1 MSREDDVGAAGVG
14 EAAKDSRDELEDIL
28 KALEAGDSDKHGP
41 NMKII
46 IGVIAGIVLVSVVL
60 IIIMVN
66 RKSVVPDFVGHTTAE
81 AKQIAREAGVT
92 LEEKKEYSSEVE
104 EGCVISQDIA
114 KGMKVK
120 RKASVG
126 ITVSKGKEMTV
137 VPEFVGETLE
147 DARAMAAEAGIELEE
162 TEEYSK
168 DVAAGLIIEQQDTQG
183 QRDQVGND
191 RDGDALH
198 RDARYP
204 RRHEKVDSKRRRQ
217 HGDVVGHHK
226 DYAEMDRVDAELEDH
241 GQEHRY
247 EDDDGR
253 QRFHE
258 HAEDIQHADDHE
270 QHEMGIVGNAEH
282 DGRKALRGFLKS
294 KDLAEQGGR
303 AHDEQHRAAGHR
315 AVQQG
320 PVDVP
325 WPEYPVDH
333 DAHEQRPHDGDHGRF
348 HGRRPAG
355 IDRAEDDE
363 RRRQREPGVAA
374 APEEKLHVEGRGVL
388 VALEAV
394 PLRQQ
399 VGGHDHREGHDEPGD
414 EPCG

>member
-28 KALEAGDSDKHGP
+28 KALEVGDSDKHGP

-147 DARAMAAEAGIELEE
+147 DARAMAAEAGKLELNAFEPII
-162 TEEYSK
+162 SK

-183 QRDQVGND
+183 TSIEKGSSVKITVSLGEQTVKLPDFVGMTLND
-191 RDGDALH
+191 ATIQCSTLGITFSTLQENSDT
-198 RDARYP
+198 
-204 RRHEKVDSKRRRQ
+204 VDENVIIRQSVKAGTEMTEDTQLYLIVSK
-217 HGDVVGHHK
+217 GK
-226 DYAEMDRVDAELEDH
+226 
-241 GQEHRY
+241 
-247 EDDDGR
+247 
-253 QRFHE
+253 
-258 HAEDIQHADDHE
+258 
-270 QHEMGIVGNAEH
+270 
-282 DGRKALRGFLKS
+282 KTS
-294 KDLAEQGGR
+294 SS
-303 AHDEQHRAAGHR
+303 
-315 AVQQG
+315 
-320 PVDVP
+320 
-325 WPEYPVDH
+325 
-333 DAHEQRPHDGDHGRF
+333 
-348 HGRRPAG
+348 
-355 IDRAEDDE
+355 
-363 RRRQREPGVAA
+363 VAA
-374 APEEKLHVEGRGVL
+374 SSGSAGGGSGSSGGSGTNEQADSGTSSVNEDEFITEEE
-388 VALEAV
+388 EW
-394 PLRQQ
+394 
-399 VGGHDHREGHDEPGD
+399 GD
-414 EPCG
+414 

>member
-92 LEEKKEYSSEVE
+92 LVEKKEYSSEV

-137 VPEFVGETLE
+137 LPEFVGETLD

-168 DVAAGLIIEQQDTQG
+168 DVEAGLIIEQQDTQG
-183 QRDQVGND
+183 TSIEKGSSVKITVSLGEQTVKLPDFVGMTLND
-191 RDGDALH
+191 ATIQCSTLGITFSTLQENSDT
-198 RDARYP
+198 
-204 RRHEKVDSKRRRQ
+204 VDENVIIRQSVKAGTEMTEDTQLYLIVSK
-217 HGDVVGHHK
+217 GK
-226 DYAEMDRVDAELEDH
+226 KTSSA
-241 GQEHRY
+241 
-247 EDDDGR
+247 
-253 QRFHE
+253 
-258 HAEDIQHADDHE
+258 
-270 QHEMGIVGNAEH
+270 
-282 DGRKALRGFLKS
+282 
-294 KDLAEQGGR
+294 
-303 AHDEQHRAAGHR
+303 
-315 AVQQG
+315 
-320 PVDVP
+320 
-325 WPEYPVDH
+325 
-333 DAHEQRPHDGDHGRF
+333 
-348 HGRRPAG
+348 
-355 IDRAEDDE
+355 
-363 RRRQREPGVAA
+363 VAA
-374 APEEKLHVEGRGVL
+374 SSGSAGGGSGSSGGSGTNEQADSGTSGVNEDEFITEEE
-388 VALEAV
+388 EW
-394 PLRQQ
+394 
-399 VGGHDHREGHDEPGD
+399 GD
-414 EPCG
+414 

>member
-92 LEEKKEYSSEVE
+92 LEGKKENSSEGE

-183 QRDQVGND
+183 TSIEKGSSVKITVSLGEQTVKLPDFVGMTLND
-191 RDGDALH
+191 ATIQCSTLGITFSTLQENSDT
-198 RDARYP
+198 
-204 RRHEKVDSKRRRQ
+204 VDENVIIRQSVKAGTEMTEDTQLYLIVSK
-217 HGDVVGHHK
+217 GK
-226 DYAEMDRVDAELEDH
+226 
-241 GQEHRY
+241 
-247 EDDDGR
+247 
-253 QRFHE
+253 
-258 HAEDIQHADDHE
+258 
-270 QHEMGIVGNAEH
+270 
-282 DGRKALRGFLKS
+282 KTS
-294 KDLAEQGGR
+294 SS
-303 AHDEQHRAAGHR
+303 
-315 AVQQG
+315 
-320 PVDVP
+320 
-325 WPEYPVDH
+325 
-333 DAHEQRPHDGDHGRF
+333 
-348 HGRRPAG
+348 
-355 IDRAEDDE
+355 
-363 RRRQREPGVAA
+363 VAA
-374 APEEKLHVEGRGVL
+374 SSGSAGGGSGSSGGSGTNEQADSGTSSVNEDEFITEEE
-388 VALEAV
+388 EW
-394 PLRQQ
+394 
-399 VGGHDHREGHDEPGD
+399 GD
-414 EPCG
+414 

>member
-1 MSREDDVGAAGVG
+1 MSREDDVGATGVG

-137 VPEFVGETLE
+137 LPEFVGETLD

-168 DVAAGLIIEQQDTQG
+168 DVEAGLIIEQQDPQGSSVEKGSSVKVTVSLGEQTVKLPDFVGMTLNDATIQCSTLGITFSTLQENSDTVDENVIIRQSVKAGTEMTEDTQLYLI
-183 QRDQVGND
+183 V
-191 RDGDALH
+191 
-198 RDARYP
+198 
-204 RRHEKVDSKRRRQ
+204 SK
-217 HGDVVGHHK
+217 GK
-226 DYAEMDRVDAELEDH
+226 KTSSA
-241 GQEHRY
+241 
-247 EDDDGR
+247 
-253 QRFHE
+253 
-258 HAEDIQHADDHE
+258 
-270 QHEMGIVGNAEH
+270 
-282 DGRKALRGFLKS
+282 
-294 KDLAEQGGR
+294 
-303 AHDEQHRAAGHR
+303 
-315 AVQQG
+315 
-320 PVDVP
+320 
-325 WPEYPVDH
+325 
-333 DAHEQRPHDGDHGRF
+333 
-348 HGRRPAG
+348 
-355 IDRAEDDE
+355 
-363 RRRQREPGVAA
+363 VAA
-374 APEEKLHVEGRGVL
+374 SSGSAGGGSGSSGGSGTNEQADSGTSGVNEDEFITEEE
-388 VALEAV
+388 EW
-394 PLRQQ
+394 
-399 VGGHDHREGHDEPGD
+399 GD
-414 EPCG
+414 

>member
-137 VPEFVGETLE
+137 VPEFVGETL
-147 DARAMAAEAGIELEE
+147 DNARAMATEAGIELEE

-168 DVAAGLIIEQQDTQG
+168 DVAAAFSTLQENSDTVDENVIIRQSVKAGTEMTEDTQLYLI
-183 QRDQVGND
+183 V
-191 RDGDALH
+191 
-198 RDARYP
+198 
-204 RRHEKVDSKRRRQ
+204 SK
-217 HGDVVGHHK
+217 GK
-226 DYAEMDRVDAELEDH
+226 
-241 GQEHRY
+241 
-247 EDDDGR
+247 
-253 QRFHE
+253 
-258 HAEDIQHADDHE
+258 
-270 QHEMGIVGNAEH
+270 
-282 DGRKALRGFLKS
+282 KTS
-294 KDLAEQGGR
+294 SS
-303 AHDEQHRAAGHR
+303 
-315 AVQQG
+315 
-320 PVDVP
+320 
-325 WPEYPVDH
+325 
-333 DAHEQRPHDGDHGRF
+333 
-348 HGRRPAG
+348 
-355 IDRAEDDE
+355 
-363 RRRQREPGVAA
+363 VAA
-374 APEEKLHVEGRGVL
+374 SSGSAGGGSGSSGGSGTNEQADSGTSSVNEDEFITEEE
-388 VALEAV
+388 EW
-394 PLRQQ
+394 
-399 VGGHDHREGHDEPGD
+399 GD
-414 EPCG
+414 

>member
-183 QRDQVGND
+183 TSIEKGSSVKITVSLGEQTVKLPDFVGMTLND
-191 RDGDALH
+191 ATLGITFSTLQENSDT
-198 RDARYP
+198 
-204 RRHEKVDSKRRRQ
+204 VDENVIIRQSVKAGTEMTEDTQLYLIVSK
-217 HGDVVGHHK
+217 GKKTSSV
-226 DYAEMDRVDAELEDH
+226 
-241 GQEHRY
+241 
-247 EDDDGR
+247 
-253 QRFHE
+253 
-258 HAEDIQHADDHE
+258 
-270 QHEMGIVGNAEH
+270 
-282 DGRKALRGFLKS
+282 
-294 KDLAEQGGR
+294 
-303 AHDEQHRAAGHR
+303 
-315 AVQQG
+315 
-320 PVDVP
+320 
-325 WPEYPVDH
+325 
-333 DAHEQRPHDGDHGRF
+333 
-348 HGRRPAG
+348 
-355 IDRAEDDE
+355 
-363 RRRQREPGVAA
+363 VAA
-374 APEEKLHVEGRGVL
+374 SSGSAGGGSGSSGGSGTNEQADSGTSGVNEDEFITEEE
-388 VALEAV
+388 EW
-394 PLRQQ
+394 
-399 VGGHDHREGHDEPGD
+399 GD
-414 EPCG
+414 

>member
-60 IIIMVN
+60 IIMMVN

-81 AKQIAREAGVT
+81 AKQIARESGVT

-137 VPEFVGETLE
+137 VPEFVGEILD
-147 DARAMAAEAGIELEE
+147 DARAMATEAGIELEE

-183 QRDQVGND
+183 TSIEKGSSVNLGDQTVKLPDFVGMTLND
-191 RDGDALH
+191 ATIQCSTLGITFSTLQENSDT
-198 RDARYP
+198 
-204 RRHEKVDSKRRRQ
+204 VDENVIIRQSVKAGTEMTEDTQLYLIVSK
-217 HGDVVGHHK
+217 GK
-226 DYAEMDRVDAELEDH
+226 
-241 GQEHRY
+241 
-247 EDDDGR
+247 
-253 QRFHE
+253 
-258 HAEDIQHADDHE
+258 
-270 QHEMGIVGNAEH
+270 
-282 DGRKALRGFLKS
+282 KTS
-294 KDLAEQGGR
+294 SS
-303 AHDEQHRAAGHR
+303 
-315 AVQQG
+315 
-320 PVDVP
+320 
-325 WPEYPVDH
+325 
-333 DAHEQRPHDGDHGRF
+333 
-348 HGRRPAG
+348 
-355 IDRAEDDE
+355 
-363 RRRQREPGVAA
+363 VAA
-374 APEEKLHVEGRGVL
+374 SSGSAGGGSGSSGGSGTNEQADSGTSSVNEDEFITEEE
-388 VALEAV
+388 EW
-394 PLRQQ
+394 
-399 VGGHDHREGHDEPGD
+399 GD
-414 EPCG
+414 